1 MPVEASIAPVARF
14 VVGLRY
20 RYVKRAEMAALPDL
34 SGFEAQLTATLRQA
48 VAGIID
54 ENLRLRDL
62 LHRMLDPEDLG
73 WAVDEAV
80 RKEVRRALSVGRTRH
95 AEN

>member
-1 MPVEASIAPVARF
+1 
-14 VVGLRY
+14 
-20 RYVKRAEMAALPDL
+20 MAALPDL
-34 SGFEAQLTATLRQA
+34 SGFEAQLTATLRHA

-73 WAVDEAV
+73 WAVDES
-80 RKEVRRALSVGRTRH
+80 VRREVVRAISSGRKKY
-95 AEN
+95 AGN